1 MVRFSI
7 RFRFGVRIIVKD
19 GVRVRVVYKV
29 GVTFSLSLQW

>member
-19 GVRVRVVYKV
+19 WIRVRVVYKV